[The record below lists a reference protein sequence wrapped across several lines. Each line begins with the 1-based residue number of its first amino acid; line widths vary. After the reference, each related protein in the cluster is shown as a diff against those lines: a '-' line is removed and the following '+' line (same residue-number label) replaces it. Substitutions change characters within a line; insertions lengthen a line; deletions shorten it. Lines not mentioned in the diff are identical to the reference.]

1 MFTEIERKFLIKND
15 LWRGKAEPVLFRQAY
30 IARTQ
35 ERAVRVRIAGDKGI
49 LTVKIKTGEITRLE
63 YEYDIPME
71 DAHSLFESIAPAER
85 IEKNRYTFE
94 ECGHVWEV
102 DEFLGINEGLI
113 VAEVELTS
121 EEEKIILPEWVGQEV
136 SKISKYFN
144 SQLSTFPYSA
154 WTSES

>member
-1 MFTEIERKFLIKND
+1 MFQEIERKFLIKND

-35 ERAVRVRIAGDKGI
+35 ERAVRVRIAGNTGL
-49 LTVKIKTGEITRLE
+49 LTVKIKTGEITRSE
-63 YEYDIPME
+63 YEYAIPME
-71 DAHSLFESIAPAER
+71 DALSLLNSIAPAEQ

-94 ECGHVWEV
+94 DCGHVWEV
-102 DEFLGINEGLI
+102 DEFLGVNEGLI

-121 EEEKIILPEWVGQEV
+121 EDEKIILPEWVGQEV

-144 SQLSTFPYSA
+144 SQLSTFPYSQ
-154 WTSES
+154 WTNKS